1 MVAIR
6 NAHNDLIHDAVLDY
20 YGKRLAT
27 CSSDKTI
34 KIFEIDGE
42 NQKLIETLRGHEGPV
57 WQVAWAHPKFGVILA
72 SASYD
77 GKVIIWREENG
88 SWSNIAQHSVHQASV
103 NSISWAPQEYGA
115 LLLCASSDGRVS
127 VVEFKDEGKPS
138 PIVFTAHAA
147 GVNSASWAPP
157 TVSRSL
163 VQTNVAGQS
172 QETKRFVSGGSD
184 NLVKVWKFDA
194 ESNSYIVESELQG
207 HEDWVRDV
215 AWSPSVL
222 SKSYIASASQDRTV
236 IIWTQEGDGPW
247 KKKLLRDEK
256 FPDVV
261 WRVSWSLSGNVL
273 AVSGGDNKVT
283 LWKENLK
290 GEWES
295 AGVVEE

>member
-1 MVAIR
+1 M
-6 NAHNDLIHDAVLDY
+6 
-20 YGKRLAT
+20 
-27 CSSDKTI
+27 
-34 KIFEIDGE
+34 
-42 NQKLIETLRGHEGPV
+42 
-57 WQVAWAHPKFGVILA
+57 A

-88 SWSNIAQHSVHQASV
+88 SWTNIAQHSVHQASV

-127 VVEFKDEGKPS
+127 VVEFKDEGKPT
-138 PIVFTAHAA
+138 PIIFTAHAA
-147 GVNSASWAPP
+147 GVNAASWAPP

-163 VQTNVAGQS
+163 VQTTVTGQG
-172 QETKRFVSGGSD
+172 QENKRFVSGGSD
-184 NLVKVWKFDA
+184 NLVKIWKFDV
-194 ESNSYIVESELQG
+194 ESNTYVVESELKG